1 MQMPQTENRQIPKD
15 RIEDRKIMKRIFLL
29 FLMSLV
35 LLIVTLTGCGRL
47 EKMDRS
53 ATTPAPV
60 VVVRGETVAGD
71 SGQGQEEDETEPE
84 LQI

>member
-47 EKMDRS
+47 ENMDS
-53 ATTPAPV
+53 FATTGATIAQNFGVPM
-60 VVVRGETVAGD
+60 
-71 SGQGQEEDETEPE
+71 PE
-84 LQI
+84 GTIGSSLYEQLI